1 MFNKLKELAYTLKV
15 LLYDNHFPD
24 VVGKYFAHP
33 QTENSAGVDD
43 IVESGAARGE
53 IIGNVDEAKQ
63 HVRGFLNETIRILL
77 AGYSANLHYFRL
89 SASVTGTFDSV
100 TEAFNREKHAIKIN
114 FYILDA
120 LRKIIEEEAKVV
132 IQGIAAVEGLI
143 EHVLD
148 IASDLTDEIL
158 TPGHQA
164 HLFGSKIKVVGTG
177 ADIGV
182 FFINILG
189 DRFKAMEIAINTA
202 GMLSLRVPDNLASGL
217 YTIEIVTKYSA
228 GSKELKDARTVTFAV
243 PLRVKD

>member
-15 LLYDNHFPD
+15 LLYANNFPD
-24 VVGKYFAHP
+24 VAGKYIAHP
-33 QTENSAGVDD
+33 QTENSAGIDD

-53 IIGNVDEAKQ
+53 ITGNVEDAKQ

-77 AGYSANLHYFRL
+77 GGYSANLHYFRL
-89 SASVTGTFDSV
+89 SASVTGTFDSAAE
-100 TEAFNREKHAIKIN
+100 TFDSKKHAIKIN

-132 IQGIAAVEGLI
+132 IQGIAAIGGLI

-177 ADIGV
+177 ANIGV
-182 FFINILG
+182 FFVNVLG

-228 GSKELKDARTVTFAV
+228 GSKELKEARTVTFAV